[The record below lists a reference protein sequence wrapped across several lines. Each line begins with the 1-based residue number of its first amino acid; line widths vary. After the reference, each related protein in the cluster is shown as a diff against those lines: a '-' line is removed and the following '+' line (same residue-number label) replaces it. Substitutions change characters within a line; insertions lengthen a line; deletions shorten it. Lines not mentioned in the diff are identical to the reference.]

1 MTRYSILPIDW
12 IFVKSYGFLS
22 FAKNIGSGVGTNISE
37 HLSSKSQTSW
47 SC

>member
-1 MTRYSILPIDW
+1 MTRYWILPRDW
-12 IFVKSYGFLS
+12 IFVKSYGFLPS
-22 FAKNIGSGVGTNISE
+22 AKNIGSNVGTNISE